1 MFDVVWANPNREL
14 VGQRKA
20 RKEKEKEQR
29 DTCSSGGRSTAPAET
44 ETSSLRNRKPQSFL
58 ESIRFKKKR
67 LKQDAPSVSTS
78 SRLSGLSDTA
88 GNRDSVL
95 APPSLASSLGRSAS
109 VQYRDSSGDGT
120 GSIASGQQSSSQ
132 NRSSLDVDSILSK
145 WTIPNS
151 LATMLSVD
159 EEMELELRTQNGK
172 KTTSIKTTGSD
183 IVQTVLR
190 LRIDGSQEVSTPSS
204 RGLDNDRDEALL
216 PHAPPLTPMASPQK
230 PSKSPLTPSSLA
242 SSRRK
247 KKRVNPPDLKLQ
259 ARHTLGKPIESFGT
273 PDMPD
278 IRPLSV
284 RNSATSWN
292 ARSSWENKSLP
303 SISLPTPLK
312 VGIKTPRSPKSPSN
326 TIRSSSRAATEET
339 SPSSVAAQ
347 EDDRLT
353 SLSLS
358 LSGIQKE
365 IQKMA
370 SADSETFWK
379 RLTEQW
385 GTWADAALYK
395 ALEMDRK
402 RWLLSALY
410 SINPAPDAGIPVTN
424 IDRRILAFF
433 ETQATA
439 SYIAALNAGTLVH
452 HMSPSPLSN
461 NLFPNVVPVLSPAFS
476 CTSLSASPL
485 AFSDIYVQPLPALVS
500 ASDIPLV
507 LRNMHRALTPQGTLH
522 LLLIDPTPA
531 RSATGPRLQAWLD
544 EHLLLNLERQFR
556 CTSPTR
562 LFPTWLRDAH
572 FQLGAGSKVVCPFS
586 AVFKEE
592 ERRKNQEET
601 QEPQQPPPQPQEQA
615 SQESPIVPEDLSE
628 LPSELSAPDA
638 PPKNPRRLQ
647 SLVGQKLWQEIWGP
661 YVTANKWWW
670 EDEACREE
678 CLRLETVW
686 EYHIVDAVKKERYV
700 ASQL

>member
-29 DTCSSGGRSTAPAET
+29 DTCSSGGRSTASAET

-132 NRSSLDVDSILSK
+132 NRSSLD
-145 WTIPNS
+145 
-151 LATMLSVD
+151 
-159 EEMELELRTQNGK
+159 
-172 KTTSIKTTGSD
+172 
-183 IVQTVLR
+183 
-190 LRIDGSQEVSTPSS
+190 
-204 RGLDNDRDEALL
+204 
-216 PHAPPLTPMASPQK
+216 
-230 PSKSPLTPSSLA
+230 
-242 SSRRK
+242 
-247 KKRVNPPDLKLQ
+247 
-259 ARHTLGKPIESFGT
+259 
-273 PDMPD
+273 
-278 IRPLSV
+278 
-284 RNSATSWN
+284 
-292 ARSSWENKSLP
+292 
-303 SISLPTPLK
+303 
-312 VGIKTPRSPKSPSN
+312 
-326 TIRSSSRAATEET
+326 
-339 SPSSVAAQ
+339 AQ

-461 NLFPNVVPVLSPAFS
+461 NLFPNVVPMLSPAFS

>member
-20 RKEKEKEQR
+20 RKEKEKEQK
-29 DTCSSGGRSTAPAET
+29 DTCSSGGRSTASAET

-58 ESIRFKKKR
+58 ESIRFKKKK

-78 SRLSGLSDTA
+78 SRLSGLSDT
-88 GNRDSVL
+88 GGDRDSVL
-95 APPSLASSLGRSAS
+95 APPSLASCLGRSAS

-132 NRSSLDVDSILSK
+132 NR
-145 WTIPNS
+145 
-151 LATMLSVD
+151 
-159 EEMELELRTQNGK
+159 
-172 KTTSIKTTGSD
+172 
-183 IVQTVLR
+183 
-190 LRIDGSQEVSTPSS
+190 
-204 RGLDNDRDEALL
+204 
-216 PHAPPLTPMASPQK
+216 
-230 PSKSPLTPSSLA
+230 SKSPLTPSSLA

-284 RNSATSWN
+284 RSSATSWN

-326 TIRSSSRAATEET
+326 TIRSSPMVATEET
-339 SPSSVAAQ
+339 SPSSVTAR
-347 EDDRLT
+347 ENDRLT

-358 LSGIQKE
+358 LSGIQKD

-370 SADSETFWK
+370 AADSETFWK

-385 GTWADAALYK
+385 GTWQDAALYK

-410 SINPAPDAGIPVTN
+410 SINPAPDAGIPATN
-424 IDRRILAFF
+424 IERRILAFF

-439 SYIAALNAGTLVH
+439 SYIAALNAGTPVH

-461 NLFPNVVPVLSPAFS
+461 NLFPNVVPKLSPSFS
-476 CTSLSASPL
+476 CTALSASPQ

-522 LLLIDPTPA
+522 LLLIDPAPA
-531 RSATGPRLQAWLD
+531 RSVTGPRLQAWLD

-592 ERRKNQEET
+592 ERRKTQEET
-601 QEPQQPPPQPQEQA
+601 QEPAQLPPQPQEQT
-615 SQESPIVPEDLSE
+615 SQESPIVSEDLPE
-628 LPSELSAPDA
+628 QPSELSAPDA
-638 PPKNPRRLQ
+638 PPNNKGRLQ

-686 EYHIVDAVKKERYV
+686 EYHIVDAVQKERYV